1 MIRKAW
7 FDGLRTAAAAGTA
20 QKTAD
25 GDAQRLAGF
34 DIIVGG
40 KIGIAEK
47 EHAGTDGSEIGFAQL
62 QWGASQQAAELH
74 FQ

>member
-1 MIRKAW
+1 MIREAR
-7 FDGLRTAAAAGTA
+7 FDGLRTAAAGSTA

-40 KIGIAEK
+40 KIGITEK
-47 EHAGTDGSEIGFAQL
+47 EHAGTDGCEIGFAEL
-62 QWGASQQAAELH
+62 QRGAS
-74 FQ
+74 